1 MIEHKRHDLG
11 HRAWPGVWFGTVYGL
26 AQFMVL
32 YSLRFGTVYGL
43 VRFMIQLGTVYGL
56 VRCIGW
62 YGTVYGLVQYGLVP
76 FMGLYGQWFGMVY
89 KPLEGLWYPFLLLLK
104 N

>member
-43 VRFMIQLGTVYGL
+43 VRFIGWYWLLVGKVYGL
-56 VRCIGW
+56 WFGTFCDLVQGVVW
-62 YGTVYGLVQYGLVP
+62 YGFVKFIVWYGL
-76 FMGLYGQWFGMVY
+76 
-89 KPLEGLWYPFLLLLK
+89 LL
-104 N
+104 